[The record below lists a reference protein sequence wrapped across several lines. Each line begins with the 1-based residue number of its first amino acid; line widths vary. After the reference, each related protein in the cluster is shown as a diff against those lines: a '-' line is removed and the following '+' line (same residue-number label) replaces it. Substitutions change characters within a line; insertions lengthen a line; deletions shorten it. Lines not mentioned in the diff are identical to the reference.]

1 MKKISLSIV
10 AIVLT
15 GCANS
20 SGVQKQGA
28 DSYTITTSASP
39 GRGGIPAAKRMA
51 YDEASAECAKQ
62 GMQIQVHS
70 EESAP
75 TSFTE
80 GSSAVT
86 LNFRCRKA

>member
-1 MKKISLSIV
+1 MRRTILLA
-10 AIVLT
+10 AILAIA

-20 SGVQKQGA
+20 SGVQKQGE

-39 GRGGIPAAKRMA
+39 GRGGVPAAKRMA
-51 YDEASAECAKQ
+51 YDEANAECVKQ
-62 GMQIQVHS
+62 GMQILVNS
-70 EESAP
+70 EKSEP

-80 GSSAVT
+80 GSSTVT